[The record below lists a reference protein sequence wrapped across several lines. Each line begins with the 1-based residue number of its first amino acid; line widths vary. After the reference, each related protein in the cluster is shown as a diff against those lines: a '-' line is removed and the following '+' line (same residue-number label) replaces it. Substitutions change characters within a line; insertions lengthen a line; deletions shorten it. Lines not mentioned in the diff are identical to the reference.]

1 LFIVASPIGNLQDI
15 SLRALD
21 VLKSVS
27 LVACE
32 DSRRTLK
39 LLTHFG
45 IRVKLISCRAA
56 NEFQA
61 ATRLIGRLDGGLD
74 IAYLTDAG
82 TPVLSDPGAVLVR
95 FVSEAGHSVVPVPG
109 PSAFASLVS
118 VAGAT
123 DRTLVF
129 DGFLSPKAGKR
140 RSRLKELLNGG
151 AAFVLY
157 ESPFRILKLLSDLAE
172 FDSERYICIG
182 REMTKLHEEYL
193 RGSVSDVLCTLQQR
207 PEQKGEFSVFVSAYP
222 NGGVGTAGPF
232 RPYCSVSDD

>member
-1 LFIVASPIGNLQDI
+1 VATLFIVASPIGNLQDI

-45 IRVKLISCRAA
+45 IRVKLVSCRAA

-61 ATRLIGRLDGGLD
+61 ATRLTGYLDGGLD

-95 FVSEAGHSVVPVPG
+95 LASEAGHSVVPIPG
-109 PSAFASLVS
+109 PSAFAGLVS
-118 VAGAT
+118 VAGAAEK
-123 DRTLVF
+123 TLVF
-129 DGFLSPKAGKR
+129 AGFLSPKAGKR

-172 FDSERYICIG
+172 FDSDRYICIG

-193 RGSVSDVLCTLQQR
+193 RGSVSDVLRTLQQR
-207 PEQKGEFSVFVSAYP
+207 QEQKGEFSVFVSACSRC
-222 NGGVGTAGPF
+222 GGNSGAV
-232 RPYCSVSDD
+232 

>member
-1 LFIVASPIGNLQDI
+1 VSTLFIVASPIGNLQDI

-56 NEFQA
+56 NEFKA
-61 ATRLIGRLDGGLD
+61 AARLIERLDGGFD

-95 FVSEAGHSVVPVPG
+95 FVSEAGHSVVPIPG
-109 PSAFASLVS
+109 PSAFTSLVS
-118 VAGAT
+118 VAGAA
-123 DRTLVF
+123 DKTLVF

-182 REMTKLHEEYL
+182 REMTKLHEEYI
-193 RGSVSDVLCTLQQR
+193 RGSVSDVLRTLQQR

-222 NGGVGTAGPF
+222 YEGRNSGAV
-232 RPYCSVSDD
+232 